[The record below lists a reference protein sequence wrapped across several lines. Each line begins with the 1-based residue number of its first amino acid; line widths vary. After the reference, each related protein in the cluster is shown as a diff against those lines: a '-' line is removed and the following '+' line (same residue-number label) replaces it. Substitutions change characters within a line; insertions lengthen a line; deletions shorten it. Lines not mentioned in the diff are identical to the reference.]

1 MSSSRPDADSMRP
14 AKESK
19 GGEVGERRWR
29 RIQWS
34 GLTDGG
40 FPNPSMRS
48 YGKLRRRRSQ
58 LSAFCLLSNPTRR
71 GGNKKKRRKGANVWM
86 GCEAG
91 VGIQMGSAEV
101 TFLISPSTF
110 YRLFRPCTL
119 CSTTHPLPTHAQ
131 LTLCRLTPSSTHS
144 VYSNP
149 LEPPPRGKGSGG
161 VPSKHVPSPT
171 YFALPSCFVR
181 VSNKT
186 DGQEKK
192 MEKRGKKEYRLAFRA
207 PRGPLSSIRS
217 ERAANHQSCYFSL
230 SLSPSVPVSLQGPLS
245 MKRAI

>member
-1 MSSSRPDADSMRP
+1 MCGA
-14 AKESK
+14 
-19 GGEVGERRWR
+19 GG
-29 RIQWS
+29 
-34 GLTDGG
+34 
-40 FPNPSMRS
+40 
-48 YGKLRRRRSQ
+48 
-58 LSAFCLLSNPTRR
+58 
-71 GGNKKKRRKGANVWM
+71 M

-101 TFLISPSTF
+101 TFLISLSIF

-131 LTLCRLTPSSTHS
+131 LTLCRLIPSSTHS
-144 VYSNP
+144 VYTP
-149 LEPPPRGKGSGG
+149 PPPRGKGSGG

-192 MEKRGKKEYRLAFRA
+192 MEKRGKKDYRLAFRA

-230 SLSPSVPVSLQGPLS
+230 SLPLSLQGPLS

>member
-40 FPNPSMRS
+40 FPNPSMHS

-71 GGNKKKRRKGANVWM
+71 GGNKKKKEKRGKCVDGMWGWGRDTD
-86 GCEAG
+86 G
-91 VGIQMGSAEV
+91 VSRGHIFDFALYFV
-101 TFLISPSTF
+101 HAPSV
-110 YRLFRPCTL
+110 
-119 CSTTHPLPTHAQ
+119 LP
-131 LTLCRLTPSSTHS
+131 LTPSPHMHNLLCADWHRQARIQFIAILW
-144 VYSNP
+144 NP
-149 LEPPPRGKGSGG
+149 PPPPRGKGSGG

>member
-1 MSSSRPDADSMRP
+1 MSFSFLFFSFFLFLDDNTTFTSSMSSSRPDADSMRP

-101 TFLISPSTF
+101 TFLISPSI
-110 YRLFRPCTL
+110 
-119 CSTTHPLPTHAQ
+119 SSMHPLFYHSPPPHTCTTYSVQ
-131 LTLCRLTPSSTHS
+131 SSTHS

-192 MEKRGKKEYRLAFRA
+192 MEKRGKKRV
-207 PRGPLSSIRS
+207 SI
-217 ERAANHQSCYFSL
+217 
-230 SLSPSVPVSLQGPLS
+230 SLQS
-245 MKRAI
+245 STWATFID